1 MQDNEKGCRVKK
13 NYSLIL
19 YQRVTGDF
27 YTINSEGEFTLSNNI
42 FLLVKSCRI
51 HYNNL
56 VVTKYYSRKRRITLS
71 FLYSNRGI
79 FLEFILNLNKF
90 VNALLV
96 AITAVADVI
105 AVIQFI
111 KSKQKSLLK
120 YSLLYFLQ
128 LYSLSSQLLPLLRKS
143 QM

>member
-1 MQDNEKGCRVKK
+1 ME
-13 NYSLIL
+13 
-19 YQRVTGDF
+19 
-27 YTINSEGEFTLSNNI
+27 
-42 FLLVKSCRI
+42 
-51 HYNNL
+51 
-56 VVTKYYSRKRRITLS
+56 
-71 FLYSNRGI
+71 I

-120 YSLLYFLQ
+120 Y
-128 LYSLSSQLLPLLRKS
+128 
-143 QM
+143 